1 MSRVGKMPIDVPRS
15 ATVVVD
21 GGVVRVKGPK
31 GQLEQTISDRVRI
44 TQDGAQLLVTR
55 DTDEPYDR
63 SVHGLTRTLIYNMV
77 RGVTEGY
84 EKTLEIQGVGYRAA
98 LKGSSIELQL
108 GYSNPRTVEPPSGID
123 FEVPV
128 PTRII
133 VRGIDKQLVGQVAAD
148 IRSLRKPD
156 PYKGKGIRYRD
167 EHVRRK
173 VGKAIK

>member
-1 MSRVGKMPIDVPRS
+1 MSRVGKMPIDVPGS

>member
-1 MSRVGKMPIDVPRS
+1 MPIEIPSS

-21 GGVVRVKGPK
+21 GDVVRAKGPK
-31 GQLEQTISDRVRI
+31 GELEQHVSDRVTVVSEGGR
-44 TQDGAQLLVTR
+44 LLVTR
-55 DTDEPYDR
+55 QSEDPVDR
-63 SVHGLTRTLIYNMV
+63 SMHGLYRSLIANMV
-77 RGVTEGY
+77 KGVTDGF
-84 EKTLEIQGVGYRAA
+84 EKVLEIQGVGYRAVLRGKA
-98 LKGSSIELQL
+98 VELQL
-108 GYSNPRTVEPPSGID
+108 GYSSPRHVEPPSGIE

-133 VRGIDKQLVGQVAAD
+133 VKGCDKQLVGQVAAD

-167 EHVRRK
+167 EQVRRK